1 MAAEKKD
8 TIYIDVDD
16 EITAIID
23 KMSRSDS
30 RIVALV
36 LPKRATALQSIVNM
50 KLLKRAADENSK
62 SPVLI
67 TSEKGLLP
75 LAGATGLYV
84 AKNLNSKPEIPAG
97 PDVAAVDDEELEA
110 ELEPEA
116 GAAPKAAAAGV
127 AAGAVAA
134 SKRDNDTIDMEQ
146 EAAAPAAAPATKAA
160 KKAKKPK
167 AAKGSQLTKIPNF
180 DKFRK
185 KIFIIAGAVIGGIIF
200 LILAVVVLPKATIAI
215 ETNTESMD
223 TSFEFTSNPAATTV
237 DESAKVVP
245 AQIASQKKEDT
256 QTASATGQK
265 DIGNKASGTVTMS
278 ARQCNSITTPSDVP
292 AGSTVTSSGLNFVT
306 SQAVSFTFKEIAGGC
321 IIFTGG
327 STGVTAQN
335 PGANYNL
342 SSATFA
348 VPGRGEV
355 SASGSTSGGSSN
367 VVKVVSAQDVEA
379 AKSKIKA
386 NDDAVKQSLQDQ
398 LQKAGF
404 FPIPESFKKSNETT
418 TPSPGVDQEGSEVK
432 VTYSAD
438 YSMVGVKRDDLKKLV
453 EASLK
458 DQIDTQRQQVQED
471 GLDNA
476 TFTVKSANQN
486 GETVMV
492 VSTKAAVGPD
502 IDTEALKAEVA
513 GKKSGDTEN
522 IVKELPGVKT
532 VEVHYSPF
540 WVSRTP
546 KKASKITIEFKS
558 AND

>member
-1 MAAEKKD
+1 MAVDKKD

-23 KMSRSDS
+23 KLGKSDS
-30 RIVALV
+30 KIVALV

-50 KLLKRAADENSK
+50 KLLKRAADENGK

-97 PDVAAVDDEELEA
+97 PDAMADEDEELEA
-110 ELEPEA
+110 EMEPA
-116 GAAPKAAAAGV
+116 SSAAPAV
-127 AAGAVAA
+127 AAGAAA
-134 SKRDNDTIDMEQ
+134 GAAAAKKADSDTIDMEQ
-146 EAAAPAAAPATKAA
+146 EPAAPVVAAVAKPA
-160 KKAKKPK
+160 KKAKKAK
-167 AAKGSQLTKIPNF
+167 APHGDKPTKIPNF

-200 LILAVVVLPKATIAI
+200 LILAVVVLPKATITI
-215 ETNTESMD
+215 ETNTETVD
-223 TSFEFTSNPAATTV
+223 TSFEFTANPAATSV

-256 QTASATGQK
+256 QTAPATGQK
-265 DIGNKASGTVTMS
+265 DIGNKASGTITMS
-278 ARQCNSITTPSDVP
+278 ARQCNSITTPADVP

-342 SSATFA
+342 NSATFA

-367 VVKVVSAQDVEA
+367 VVKVVSAQDVET

-386 NDDAVKQSLQDQ
+386 NDDTVKQSLEEQ
-398 LQKAGF
+398 LEKAGY
-404 FPIPESFKKSNETT
+404 FPITESFKKSNEAT
-418 TPSPGVDQEGSEVK
+418 TPSPAVDQEGSEVK

-438 YSMVGVKRDDLKKLV
+438 YTMVGVKRDDLKKLV

-471 GLDNA
+471 GLENA

-532 VEVHYSPF
+532 VDVHYSPF

-558 AND
+558 ANN